1 MVTRQSLW
9 RIMVDEIRS
18 ALPVYLL
25 PLLIVCRALRRGR
38 GFLSC
43 RTIAR
48 WLRLHGG

>member
-18 ALPVYLL
+18 SLPVYLL
-25 PLLIVCRALRRGR
+25 PLLILCRALLRGR
-38 GFLSC
+38 GFPTC

-48 WLRLHGG
+48 WLRRHGG